1 MGTIIQNYYVGKED
15 DEEYEESG
23 FGEGFIRDNIG
34 KLILIVI
41 FGVLLYN
48 NWESANAFL
57 KKYNPVSKQV
67 ANNVVL
73 EKSKVTDS
81 AKQRKITIAEL
92 HKQNLEIERMRK

>member
-23 FGEGFIRDNIG
+23 FGQGFIRENIG

-57 KKYNPVSKQV
+57 KKHNPVSKQV
-67 ANNVVL
+67 ANL

-81 AKQRKITIAEL
+81 AKHRKITIAEL